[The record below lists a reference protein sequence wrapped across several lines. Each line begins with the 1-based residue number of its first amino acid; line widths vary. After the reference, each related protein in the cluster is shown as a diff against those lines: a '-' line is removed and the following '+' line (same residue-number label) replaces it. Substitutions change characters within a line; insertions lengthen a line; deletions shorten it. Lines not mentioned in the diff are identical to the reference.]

1 MNVINVF
8 IIKKLK
14 LFYPYKIP
22 PLFLIS
28 GLTAFFLLLCKEIG
42 SIKIKTQ
49 KKSLFKKEQLNVTIS
64 VMNSNYE
71 KARERVIQKKKFY
84 LQLLAYLGVSVAGLI
99 VFAYPSSRLFFML
112 WLWFLFVMFIC
123 GVNLIYRY
131 YKIFGLPEIITDLA
145 NIPFDWEEKAIQR
158 EVERMENPAH
168 PKQDQAL
175 EDREGLKLKEL
186 QREKRR
192 IDDTD
197 LV

>member
-1 MNVINVF
+1 
-8 IIKKLK
+8 
-14 LFYPYKIP
+14 
-22 PLFLIS
+22 
-28 GLTAFFLLLCKEIG
+28 
-42 SIKIKTQ
+42 
-49 KKSLFKKEQLNVTIS
+49 
-64 VMNSNYE
+64 MNSNYE

-158 EVERMENPAH
+158 EVERMENPAP

-175 EDREGLKLKEL
+175 EDREGLKLKDL